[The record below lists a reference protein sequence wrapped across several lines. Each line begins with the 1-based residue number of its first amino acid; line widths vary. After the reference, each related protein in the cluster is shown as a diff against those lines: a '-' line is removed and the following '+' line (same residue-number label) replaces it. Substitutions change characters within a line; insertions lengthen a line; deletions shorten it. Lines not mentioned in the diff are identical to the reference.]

1 MIFKPLFLL
10 VAILMSTTALAA
22 DEPAKELTWPMA
34 AKHGSEL
41 RYETTSIGTEEKDGK
56 KKEVTAES
64 LTVIRHRSDPSGG
77 FFQVWSFRDSKLGF
91 EGYDDV
97 ESQARQALSDAFA
110 DVELEV
116 SLDKDGYYSKIINAG
131 EIAEKMTVMLR
142 QSFDEGTRKDQQ
154 QAFSAEQKAK
164 FDAIRKNMI
173 GMMTNPVA
181 IENIVGKTPQ
191 FFNFFSG
198 GGLDPTT
205 AYALDE
211 EGANP
216 FGGKPFPLK
225 VHMELNLFEDDPGF
239 VQATYISSLDKEK
252 GVPILIEAV
261 EKMLNEKFSEA
272 DRKMIGENVEVTN
285 RADMRIRLSDGVV
298 QFYKQTETKSI
309 AGKKEVNLMEMTLLE
324 TP

>member
-142 QSFDEGTRKDQQ
+142 QSFDEGTKKDQQ

-164 FDAIRKNMI
+164 FDAI
-173 GMMTNPVA
+173 
-181 IENIVGKTPQ
+181 
-191 FFNFFSG
+191 
-198 GGLDPTT
+198 
-205 AYALDE
+205 
-211 EGANP
+211 
-216 FGGKPFPLK
+216 
-225 VHMELNLFEDDPGF
+225 
-239 VQATYISSLDKEK
+239 
-252 GVPILIEAV
+252 
-261 EKMLNEKFSEA
+261 
-272 DRKMIGENVEVTN
+272 
-285 RADMRIRLSDGVV
+285 
-298 QFYKQTETKSI
+298 
-309 AGKKEVNLMEMTLLE
+309 
-324 TP
+324 